1 MAPSLKNPME
11 VEMART
17 PSNTPNID
25 DGEIKESF
33 GHIDE
38 LLKSQIMERG
48 PASVAMAGLT
58 LVLILLNDLLQKAAQ
73 DGMRIAFSDDVD
85 PAWGRDITDLVN
97 KMQNAVCHVSSGD
110 RRVGEI
116 RYSFNVLSPG
126 AGIVHDGKRI
136 ACDYPDDVAFNY
148 GGKRIYLFRHIQR
161 AAQEAADTLM
171 PGVEARRDARM
182 RAIRARA
189 RGFPID

>member
-1 MAPSLKNPME
+1 
-11 VEMART
+11 MART

-85 PAWGRDITDLVN
+85 PAWGAT
-97 KMQNAVCHVSSGD
+97 S
-110 RRVGEI
+110 
-116 RYSFNVLSPG
+116 
-126 AGIVHDGKRI
+126 RI
-136 ACDYPDDVAFNY
+136 WSTRCGTRSA
-148 GGKRIYLFRHIQR
+148 
-161 AAQEAADTLM
+161 T
-171 PGVEARRDARM
+171 
-182 RAIRARA
+182 
-189 RGFPID
+189 